1 MHWFVEIFYFNSQV
15 LYNGYFHC
23 AEPILDKFIAA
34 LEKEMEGTVKETKME
49 IEDEIKWEQYIEWHK
64 GGNRGW
70 G

>member
-49 IEDEIKWEQYIEWHK
+49 IEDEIK
-64 GGNRGW
+64 
-70 G
+70 